1 MTPSALLVTSLAGL
15 ASCAL
20 GAAIL
25 LAIGRAQFRH
35 RNSHGQLV
43 FRSYG
48 RWLVFRG
55 ATTLLRPLGV
65 LLLFN
70 GAVLLLAALNAP
82 PDAWHAGTPAAP
94 AGWKA
99 AAHD

>member
-1 MTPSALLVTSLAGL
+1 M
-15 ASCAL
+15 
-20 GAAIL
+20 
-25 LAIGRAQFRH
+25 
-35 RNSHGQLV
+35 

-55 ATTLLRPLGV
+55 ATAVLRPLGA

-70 GAVLLLAALNAP
+70 GAVLLLAVLNAP
-82 PDAWHAGTPAAP
+82 PEAWHAGTPAAP
-94 AGWKA
+94 GGWKA

>member
-1 MTPSALLVTSLAGL
+1 MTPSALLLAGLAGL
-15 ASCAL
+15 ASGSL

-25 LAIGRAQFRH
+25 LGIDRAQFRR
-35 RNSHGQLV
+35 RNPHGQLV
-43 FRSYG
+43 FRGYG
-48 RWLVFRG
+48 GWLAFRS
-55 ATTLLRPLGV
+55 ATAVLRPLGV

-70 GAVLLLAALNAP
+70 GAVLLLAVLNAP
-82 PDAWHAGTPAAP
+82 PGAWHPSRAAAP

>member
-1 MTPSALLVTSLAGL
+1 MTPSALLVAGLAGL
-15 ASCAL
+15 ASSSL

-25 LAIGRAQFRH
+25 LAIDRAHFRH
-35 RNSHGQLV
+35 RPSCGQLV

-48 RWLVFRG
+48 RWLVFRS
-55 ATTLLRPLGV
+55 AAAVLRPVGA

-70 GAVLLLAALNAP
+70 GAVLLLAVLNAP
-82 PDAWHAGTPAAP
+82 PEAWNFSRAAAP

>member
-1 MTPSALLVTSLAGL
+1 VIPSALLVTSLAGL
-15 ASCAL
+15 VSGAL

-25 LAIGRAQFRH
+25 VAIGRAYFRR
-35 RNSHGQLV
+35 RNPYGQLV

-55 ATTLLRPLGV
+55 TTAILRPLGV

-70 GAVLLLAALNAP
+70 GAVLLLAVLNAQP
-82 PDAWHAGTPAAP
+82 EAWQASAPAAP
-94 AGWKA
+94 TAWKA

>member
-1 MTPSALLVTSLAGL
+1 VIPSALLVTSLAGL
-15 ASCAL
+15 VSGAL

-25 LAIGRAQFRH
+25 VAIGRAYFRR
-35 RNSHGQLV
+35 RNPYGQLV

-55 ATTLLRPLGV
+55 TTAILRPLGV

-70 GAVLLLAALNAP
+70 GAVLLLAVLNAP
-82 PDAWHAGTPAAP
+82 PEAWHVNTLVAP
-94 AGWKA
+94 TAWKA

>member
-15 ASCAL
+15 VSGTL
-20 GAAIL
+20 GAVIL
-25 LAIGRAQFRH
+25 LAIGRAHFRR
-35 RNSHGQLV
+35 RNAHGQLV

-55 ATTLLRPLGV
+55 TTAVLRPLGV

-70 GAVLLLAALNAP
+70 GAVLLLAVLNAP
-82 PDAWHAGTPAAP
+82 PEAWQANTPAAP
-94 AGWKA
+94 TAWKA

>member
-25 LAIGRAQFRH
+25 LAIGRAQFRR
-35 RNSHGQLV
+35 RNSYGQLV

-48 RWLVFRG
+48 CWLLFRS
-55 ATTLLRPLGV
+55 ATALLRPLGV

-70 GAVLLLAALNAP
+70 GTVLLLAALNAP
-82 PDAWHAGTPAAP
+82 PEAWHAGTPAAP

>member
-1 MTPSALLVTSLAGL
+1 MTPSALLVISLAGL
-15 ASCAL
+15 VSCAL

-25 LAIGRAQFRH
+25 LTIGRARFRR
-35 RNSHGQLV
+35 RNSYGQLV

-48 RWLVFRG
+48 CWLLFRG
-55 ATTLLRPLGV
+55 AIALLRPLGV

-70 GAVLLLAALNAP
+70 GTVLLLAALNAP
-82 PDAWHAGTPAAP
+82 PEAWHAGTPAAP

>member
-1 MTPSALLVTSLAGL
+1 MTASALLVTGLAGL
-15 ASCAL
+15 ASLAL

-25 LAIGRAQFRH
+25 VSIGRAGFRH
-35 RNSHGQLV
+35 RNPYGQLV

-48 RWLVFRG
+48 RWLLFRG
-55 ATTLLRPLGV
+55 ATAVLRPLGI

-82 PDAWHAGTPAAP
+82 PEAWHASTPATP
-94 AGWKA
+94 VSWKA
-99 AAHD
+99 AVHE

>member
-1 MTPSALLVTSLAGL
+1 MTPSALLVTSLADL
-15 ASCAL
+15 ASGAL

-35 RNSHGQLV
+35 RNSYGQLV

-55 ATTLLRPLGV
+55 ATALLRPLGV
-65 LLLFN
+65 LLLLW
-70 GAVLLLAALNAP
+70 G
-82 PDAWHAGTPAAP
+82 G
-94 AGWKA
+94 A
-99 AAHD
+99 AARRAERTVRRLACQHPCRTGRLEGSGT

>member
-1 MTPSALLVTSLAGL
+1 MTPSALLVTGFAGL
-15 ASCAL
+15 VSGAL

-25 LAIGRAQFRH
+25 LAIGRAHFR
-35 RNSHGQLV
+35 RRSLHGQLV

-55 ATTLLRPLGV
+55 TTGVLRPLGV

-70 GAVLLLAALNAP
+70 GAVLLLAVLNAP
-82 PDAWHAGTPAAP
+82 PEAWPATTPAAP
-94 AGWKA
+94 IAWKA